1 MLLTLSATC
10 LRSLLLPGPRQ
21 KKAKMDLADLPRFT
35 HEELG
40 LRGLNLSTD
49 LLAGADRARL
59 EFLRERADKAGCAC
73 LLLIEHNTQ
82 NFGAA
87 SEKTGAEAVA
97 RAHRVIEAA
106 HVLGCNSIALG
117 VQSDEKA
124 ESIQNVVNR
133 LKKVVER
140 AERLEINVLLAP
152 APGLTAAPERLT
164 DLIKKVGGFRIGTFP
179 DFQAAA
185 ASKDAVAYLRRL
197 TPYAAVVSASTVKF
211 AAEPIYEEVV
221 EPAPKAASK
230 SKPKLGPVA
239 LDADPAATAPSAG
252 PRKDAPA
259 APPAAAAPADELED
273 ELGEDDESIEG
284 LEEALLGFEE
294 DDEPPPPRAIPN
306 HETYD
311 LFALVQAVASVGY
324 DNTLAIDYRGPED
337 VTLGIIQSRDAL
349 QAAIDRAER
358 AD

>member
-49 LLAGADRARL
+49 LLAGADRARI

-73 LLLIEHNTQ
+73 LLLIEHNPQ
-82 NFGAA
+82 PFGAGG
-87 SEKTGAEAVA
+87 EKAGVEAIA

-106 HVLGCNSIALG
+106 HVLGCNSIALA
-117 VQSDEKA
+117 VQSDEKPDA
-124 ESIQNVVNR
+124 VVLVVNR

-185 ASKDAVAYLRRL
+185 ASKDPIAYLRRL

-211 AAEPIYEEVV
+211 AAEPILEEAP
-221 EPAPKAASK
+221 EPRARSAGK
-230 SKPKLGPVA
+230 SKPRSPA
-239 LDADPAATAPSAG
+239 DAAG
-252 PRKDAPA
+252 PDLPPLPGLPLPAVPLATPAPE
-259 APPAAAAPADELED
+259 DLDD
-273 ELGEDDESIEG
+273 ELGEDDESLEG

-294 DDEPPPPRAIPN
+294 EEEPPPPRVIPN

-311 LFALVQAVASVGY
+311 LFPLVQAVASVGY

-337 VTLGIIQSRDAL
+337 VTLGILQSRDAL

>member
-49 LLAGADRARL
+49 LLVGADRSRL

-87 SEKTGAEAVA
+87 SEKAGAEAIA

-124 ESIQNVVNR
+124 ESIQNVVTR

-185 ASKDAVAYLRRL
+185 ASKDPIAYLRRL
-197 TPYAAVVSASTVKF
+197 TPYAAVVSASTIKF
-211 AAEPIYEEVV
+211 AADPIFEAPP
-221 EPAPKAASK
+221 EPAPKAGTSK
-230 SKPKLGPVA
+230 SRSDVLSDILAETRK
-239 LDADPAATAPSAG
+239 AG
-252 PRKDAPA
+252 PGDA
-259 APPAAAAPADELED
+259 APPMPPTPGAPAAAPADELED
-273 ELGEDDESIEG
+273 ELGEDDESLEG
-284 LEEALLGFEE
+284 LEEALLGLE
-294 DDEPPPPRAIPN
+294 DEDEPPPPKPIPN

-311 LFALVQAVASVGY
+311 LFSLVQAVASVGY
-324 DNTLAIDYRGPED
+324 DNTLAIDFRGAED

>member
-10 LRSLLLPGPRQ
+10 LRALLLPAPRQ
-21 KKAKMDLADLPRFT
+21 KQPKMDLADLPRFT

-49 LLAGADRARL
+49 LLAGADRSRL
-59 EFLRERADKAGCAC
+59 EFIRERADKAGCAC
-73 LLLIEHNTQ
+73 LLLIEHNLQ

-87 SEKTGAEAVA
+87 AEKTGAEAIA

-106 HVLGCNSIALG
+106 HVLGCNSVALS
-117 VQSDEKA
+117 VQSDEKP
-124 ESIQNVVNR
+124 ESIQNVVTR

-185 ASKDAVAYLRRL
+185 ASKDPIAYLRRL

-211 AAEPIYEEVV
+211 APEPIIEQEE
-221 EPAPKAASK
+221 PPPLKL
-230 SKPKLGPVA
+230 PKLKPGE
-239 LDADPAATAPSAG
+239 DAPPQPAKDTAPAE
-252 PRKDAPA
+252 
-259 APPAAAAPADELED
+259 ELD
-273 ELGEDDESIEG
+273 DDLGEDDESLDG
-284 LEEALLGFEE
+284 LEEALLGLEDEE
-294 DDEPPPPRAIPN
+294 EPPPPRVIPR

-311 LFALVQAVASVGY
+311 LFPLVQAVASVGY
-324 DNTLAIDYRGPED
+324 DNTLAIDFRGGED
-337 VTLGIIQSRDAL
+337 VTLGILQSRDAL